1 MPVVEMHDGTELEF
15 PDSMTR
21 EEMRSAILS
30 KYPTATEPVETPE
43 PTETEKAAAS
53 RAETSALVR
62 SSRMARGVPA
72 ATPIDTDEQR
82 RADALQQIQQG
93 QEQSKYFTEKAREL
107 GLAESAL
114 NIPAAI
120 KTVINIPNRLTG
132 QPDYPSLVSP
142 EQAEKVREFLAN
154 SREVPSLPVP
164 RFDLVAPEKAKEIN
178 AASERAVNQLVS
190 GLSAPE
196 NVAAAVLAKRYPTP
210 VTTYFEGETLGAI
223 PETTQRFLEAKSMP
237 EAVEAGIPAAANL
250 AFAKVLGS
258 HLTGPEAPRLPENV
272 RPFGKPSDRAIPF
285 PESTGRQE
293 SLAAKARADY
303 IAEQKAALEA
313 PAEVPPA
320 EPLPAKPA
328 PVTEST
334 LNRLEQEAKG
344 AEIATA
350 KPEEAKTPEQVYD
363 ESLDTFRKAS
373 KDFRQITDKYR
384 AKEIGDAEFL
394 AARAAFDKASEVAD
408 KAETDFIAA
417 RNVEPTQPAEAKAE
431 EVAKETK
438 NETETKTEPGVGE
451 AEQQTS
457 LHSSD
462 LPSERAKGVEPAP
475 AAKAQGEVT
484 HLPRTN
490 IPTPEESA
498 RWDKVTAEN
507 KARLDKLS
515 ANQISQVAVEAGLRP
530 RQADKLLSDIHP
542 DDLKAAID
550 AVTKTP
556 IAKVQ
561 AEVSKVAKTEGVRS
575 AKEVKSELVQRIEDE
590 IAKGPQSEAERFAG
604 LYVKVPQSLSESHR
618 LTDVAAQHSKPL
630 AQWLEEPISS
640 KDKTPNRESA
650 MGQRF
655 VSEALEK
662 KGVEK
667 ITIDIPGDGTFKIW
681 NTKEALGQILER
693 AKKLDTAASRP
704 TEVKKSGIPKEDADW
719 VRQQIAEQQA
729 ANNPAEAYFIRTG
742 DAWKPAAGK
751 KVVIPGFE
759 EFDFFVSKT
768 ADGTRYTV
776 TEARSGNNA
785 GGFGPTE
792 KKAIEA
798 TKERLSRIENANAV
812 VRDAI
817 KNSVE
822 KYGESP
828 RFKQPPPEPPNAGAE
843 GISVGP
849 GSASPEDIGSTKSD
863 MQQLAESMQNVAS
876 PKLTMEDR
884 LSAAKKAV
892 QTLKTEGPR
901 TIGEQIRNGVER
913 LSATASAI
921 KTGLTKLPDWT
932 NFKRILGQWDGAN
945 QIADHELRDFVKT
958 INRNIRE
965 NRQVAITNWIQ
976 AGGDAA
982 VLRERAAAS
991 KTAKLR
997 KGYEDALTLNKDEIT
1012 AAKNIE
1018 SYLESRLQAGIDSG
1032 ILDHGLDNYVTQI
1045 WKRPNP
1051 ATQKLVSDIAIGK
1064 LQPNFRYARQRL
1076 LESYFQGEQ
1085 LGFTPANKKVS
1096 ALIAAYDQSF
1106 NRAIAAR
1113 GFIKNLTKG
1122 TASDGRPLVE
1132 VSGSGR
1138 LVGAD
1143 EANPEAMLI
1152 KPKSKSEEI
1161 ADYRSVDHPALRKWK
1176 WAGETPEGT
1185 PVLLEGQLLVH
1196 PEIYT
1201 HLRNILGR
1209 SAWRQYA
1216 IPRAILGIERGI
1228 KELMF
1233 SASGFHQV
1241 QETLHA
1247 LGHRV
1252 NPMNMEK
1259 VDFSQPWQ
1267 KEAVEHGLETGSYNA
1282 MENFSEG
1289 LASGPLVSKIP
1300 ILGKRIL
1307 GPYTEWLF
1315 QDWIPRLKMT
1325 MYKHALER
1333 NLERYKG
1340 EMDAGKITR
1349 DQVVENT
1356 AKQANS
1362 AFGELN
1368 YNWIGRNKSL
1378 QDALRAFLIA
1388 PDFLEAR
1395 AKFVGEAIK
1404 PYGREQLVAL
1414 GLLAATQYITAR
1426 IINQQMDDDP
1436 HWEIQNAFKFI
1447 VGKHSYELRSVPG
1460 DIVHLISDPKKFS
1473 VARISPLLRST
1484 IEGITGRDYRGVKR
1498 DAMEQLKDFAK
1509 LPTPI
1514 SIRQQDDR
1522 RWWESF
1528 LNAFG
1533 VHERSYTA
1541 GQEVGELA
1549 RAYRE
1554 KVKGKPSVEVIESE
1568 DSPYRKLRVALD
1580 YGNEKAAQQAIQDL
1594 RKDHTDAQI
1603 FQSMRQSLTHPFTGM
1618 KQSDEAKFR
1627 KSLEPVQAERYK
1639 EAQTER
1645 QERFKKFT
1653 AIWVRRGRR

>member
-1 MPVVEMHDGTELEF
+1 MPVLTDEDVGLGAKELS
-15 PDSMTR
+15 D
-21 EEMRSAILS
+21 ADVGL
-30 KYPTATEPVETPE
+30 APE
-43 PTETEKAAAS
+43 PAAANPYPAITPIEETLRQRHEFRAS
-53 RAETSALVR
+53 QRDEAAKDVDRATSLYGLANAAETGVDILARTRPDLV
-62 SSRMARGVPA
+62 ARQ
-72 ATPIDTDEQR
+72 T
-82 RADALQQIQQG
+82 
-93 QEQSKYFTEKAREL
+93 L
-107 GLAESAL
+107 GLASKGVGKL
-114 NIPAAI
+114 VDLIPGMP
-120 KTVINIPNRLTG
+120 KTPENAPDLTQ
-132 QPDYPSLVSP
+132 QPILSP
-142 EQAEKVREFLAN
+142 EQITGALRKVLVPQTDIAEGIL
-154 SREVPSLPVP
+154 
-164 RFDLVAPEKAKEIN
+164 KAGGE
-178 AASERAVNQLVS
+178 L
-190 GLSAPE
+190 GSALTDP
-196 NVAAAVLAKRYPTP
+196 ATAMLMGP
-210 VTTYFEGETLGAI
+210 VTKAPALARPLFGLPMVASI
-223 PETTQRFLEAKSMP
+223 P
-237 EAVEAGIPAAANL
+237 EAVERVKQAKDTPELVAASLGLAAQVGLPAGIERGLNGKRTVIPPDAPIYGD
-250 AFAKVLGS
+250 VL
-258 HLTGPEAPRLPENV
+258 PME
-272 RPFGKPSDRAIPF
+272 RATP
-285 PESTGRQE
+285 
-293 SLAAKARADY
+293 K
-303 IAEQKAALEA
+303 QKAKPET
-313 PAEVPPA
+313 VPTA
-320 EPLPAKPA
+320 EPSLPIGREPA
-328 PVTEST
+328 PVTSAT
-334 LNRLEQEAKG
+334 LNRLAQEAQQPEAVQPARPAQPAPTASTIESVVDEMVRNGERVTPIAKRLSEMG
-344 AEIATA
+344 FDREAILKTIQDRITPNFGNPELDAAIKEPTPPAESKAAEPPKESETVKPSEAAKEPWQMGRNEFVRVNKAINAEWQKTKQGPSKFADFKTTRDYQDYMDQTRERAIPMSYEEAMHRSEIKEALRLGKPVPDFVLNDYPDLKPPTA
-350 KPEEAKTPEQVYD
+350 KE
-363 ESLDTFRKAS
+363 KA
-373 KDFRQITDKYR
+373 
-384 AKEIGDAEFL
+384 
-394 AARAAFDKASEVAD
+394 
-408 KAETDFIAA
+408 
-417 RNVEPTQPAEAKAE
+417 PTQEPVSEHEETVVNAPEKVNTPPAEAKAE
-431 EVAKETK
+431 EVAKEGDPNIGRTWNSK
-438 NETETKTEPGVGE
+438 YGKQEIVRKEEWGGQEHYYAKDEKGAERVYSANRLEETIKRDEHELTPEYAKEKAEADAALAERQARDARFKARQEQAE
-451 AEQQTS
+451 AEIGEFTKGQSPMAAGKTKAALLKQTNS
-457 LHSSD
+457 NGIIRTRKELIE
-462 LPSERAKGVEPAP
+462 SEVAKGAKVITENGQRRLEKPDGSFWEEKTITKAAMDYADYLTKKAKPPEQPAP
-475 AAKAQGEVT
+475 AAKAQGEAPNKWIAVAT
-484 HLPRTN
+484 SSHRQVKRLHDAVKPEGGGLPVAMDSKTRAWKLED
-490 IPTPEESA
+490 TPENRAIAQRLGLPIRA
-498 RWDKVTAEN
+498 RETKFYNELEQ
-507 KARLDKLS
+507 R
-515 ANQISQVAVEAGLRP
+515 SQE
-530 RQADKLLSDIHP
+530 
-542 DDLKAAID
+542 
-550 AVTKTP
+550 T
-556 IAKVQ
+556 
-561 AEVSKVAKTEGVRS
+561 
-575 AKEVKSELVQRIEDE
+575 
-590 IAKGPQSEAERFAG
+590 
-604 LYVKVPQSLSESHR
+604 
-618 LTDVAAQHSKPL
+618 
-630 AQWLEEPISS
+630 
-640 KDKTPNRESA
+640 
-650 MGQRF
+650 
-655 VSEALEK
+655 
-662 KGVEK
+662 
-667 ITIDIPGDGTFKIW
+667 
-681 NTKEALGQILER
+681 R
-693 AKKLDTAASRP
+693 AKLAA
-704 TEVKKSGIPKEDADW
+704 E
-719 VRQQIAEQQA
+719 
-729 ANNPAEAYFIRTG
+729 
-742 DAWKPAAGK
+742 
-751 KVVIPGFE
+751 
-759 EFDFFVSKT
+759 
-768 ADGTRYTV
+768 
-776 TEARSGNNA
+776 
-785 GGFGPTE
+785 
-792 KKAIEA
+792 
-798 TKERLSRIENANAV
+798 
-812 VRDAI
+812 
-817 KNSVE
+817 
-822 KYGESP
+822 
-828 RFKQPPPEPPNAGAE
+828 QPPPEPPKAGAE

-849 GSASPEDIGSTKSD
+849 GSASPEDVGSTKSD

-884 LSAAKKAV
+884 LAAAKKAV
-892 QTLKTEGPR
+892 QTLKTEGPK
-901 TIGEQIRNGVER
+901 TIGEKVRNGVER

-921 KTGLTKLPDWT
+921 KTGLTKLPAWT

-965 NRQVAITNWIQ
+965 DRQVAITNWIQ

-1012 AAKNIE
+1012 AARNIE

-1085 LGFTPANKKVS
+1085 IGFTPANKKVS

-1161 ADYRSVDHPALRKWK
+1161 SDYRSVDHPALRKWK
-1176 WAGETPEGT
+1176 WAGKTPEGT

-1216 IPRAILGIERGI
+1216 VPRAILGLERGI

-1426 IINQQMDDDP
+1426 LINQQMDDDP

-1541 GQEVGELA
+1541 GQEIGELA

-1568 DSPYRKLRVALD
+1568 DSPYRKLRVAID
-1580 YGNEKAAQQAIQDL
+1580 YGNEKAAQKAIQDL

-1627 KSLEPVQAERYK
+1627 SSLEPVQAERYK
-1639 EAQTER
+1639 EAQAER

-1653 AIWVRRGRR
+1653 ALWARRGKK

>member
-1 MPVVEMHDGTELEF
+1 MPVLTDEDVGLGAKELS
-15 PDSMTR
+15 D
-21 EEMRSAILS
+21 ADVGL
-30 KYPTATEPVETPE
+30 A
-43 PTETEKAAAS
+43 
-53 RAETSALVR
+53 
-62 SSRMARGVPA
+62 PA
-72 ATPIDTDEQR
+72 AESLSP
-82 RADALQQIQQG
+82 ADSLKKTAALQQIKEG
-93 QEQSKYFTEKAREL
+93 QEGSKYFTEKAREL
-107 GLAESAL
+107 SLMESAL

-142 EQAEKVREFLAN
+142 EQAGKVREFLAN

-178 AASERAVNQLVS
+178 AASERAVNQLIS

-210 VTTYFEGETLGAI
+210 VTTYFGGETLGAI
-223 PETTQRFLEAKSMP
+223 PETTQRLLEAKTVP
-237 EAVEAGIPAAANL
+237 EAVEAGIPMAANL
-250 AFAKVLGS
+250 TFSKVLGS
-258 HLTGPEAPRLPENV
+258 HLAGPEAPRLPENV

-285 PESTGRQE
+285 PESTGAQE
-293 SLAAKARADY
+293 ALAEKSRADY

-320 EPLPAKPA
+320 EVPPAEPA

-334 LNRLEQEAKG
+334 LNRLEQEAKQ
-344 AEIATA
+344 
-350 KPEEAKTPEQVYD
+350 PEVISPQAEAKGLDRPELLNPSPKD
-363 ESLDTFRKAS
+363 SLAV
-373 KDFRQITDKYR
+373 
-384 AKEIGDAEFL
+384 AENP
-394 AARAAFDKASEVAD
+394 K
-408 KAETDFIAA
+408 
-417 RNVEPTQPAEAKAE
+417 EPTPPAEAKTAE
-431 EVAKETK
+431 PPKESETVKPSEAAPAKTDPRSMSDADIAGEIASIEKTAKPLYDAIGAIPEDEIYEGGGFNARPTAKYSALEKQIEPWSRRQELLKSELNRRQMEASNKAAMEARDKRVAESPVFQKRNGWEIVKEGVDYVLRDPNTKEDVYRGKLSRVREVADESS
-438 NETETKTEPGVGE
+438 P
-451 AEQQTS
+451 EQPVKPPEQ
-457 LHSSD
+457 
-462 LPSERAKGVEPAP
+462 PAP
-475 AAKAQGEVT
+475 AAKAPV
-484 HLPRTN
+484 
-490 IPTPEESA
+490 
-498 RWDKVTAEN
+498 
-507 KARLDKLS
+507 
-515 ANQISQVAVEAGLRP
+515 
-530 RQADKLLSDIHP
+530 
-542 DDLKAAID
+542 
-550 AVTKTP
+550 
-556 IAKVQ
+556 AKVQ
-561 AEVSKVAKTEGVRS
+561 DEVTKIAKMEGVRS
-575 AKEVKSELVQRIEDE
+575 AKAIKDDLISEIQ
-590 IAKGPQSEAERFAG
+590 
-604 LYVKVPQSLSESHR
+604 
-618 LTDVAAQHSKPL
+618 
-630 AQWLEEPISS
+630 
-640 KDKTPNRESA
+640 DK
-650 MGQRF
+650 
-655 VSEALEK
+655 LEK
-662 KGVEK
+662 APAQDDPSGASEPKKV
-667 ITIDIPGDGTFKIW
+667 TIEIPDDGNFTIR
-681 NTKEALGQILER
+681 NTKEAIGETLKR
-693 AKKLDTAASRP
+693 AKRLKTDTGKPSGVPSGLLESSKISPEDKA
-704 TEVKKSGIPKEDADW
+704 EVERLIK
-719 VRQQIAEQQA
+719 
-729 ANNPAEAYFIRTG
+729 
-742 DAWKPAAGK
+742 
-751 KVVIPGFE
+751 
-759 EFDFFVSKT
+759 
-768 ADGTRYTV
+768 
-776 TEARSGNNA
+776 A
-785 GGFGPTE
+785 GGGETG
-792 KKAIEA
+792 EA
-798 TKERLSRIENANAV
+798 
-812 VRDAI
+812 
-817 KNSVE
+817 
-822 KYGESP
+822 GE
-828 RFKQPPPEPPNAGAE
+828 KQPAPEPTKAGAE

-863 MQQLAESMQNVAS
+863 MQQLSESMQNVAS

-884 LSAAKKAV
+884 LAAAKKAV

-901 TIGEQIRNGVER
+901 TIGEKVRNGVER

-921 KTGLTKLPDWT
+921 KTGLTELPAWT

-965 NRQVAITNWIQ
+965 DRQVAITNWIQ
-976 AGGDAA
+976 ADGDPA

-1143 EANPEAMLI
+1143 ESNPEAMLI

-1216 IPRAILGIERGI
+1216 VPRAILGLERGI

-1484 IEGITGRDYRGVKR
+1484 IEGITDRDYRGVKR

-1522 RWWESF
+1522 HWWESF

-1541 GQEVGELA
+1541 GQEIGELA

-1594 RKDHTDAQI
+1594 RKDHTEAQI

-1618 KQSDEAKFR
+1618 KQSDEVKFR
-1627 KSLEPVQAERYK
+1627 QSLEPVQAERYK
-1639 EAQTER
+1639 EAQAER
-1645 QERFKKFT
+1645 QDRFKKFT
-1653 AIWVRRGRR
+1653 ALWARRERR